1 MQKAFLLGALFHQ
14 CISFF
19 KALYFNSESVLFS
32 LIESLLPKR
41 LIGVYESVYEADQ
54 APCLRLGPR
63 WSEVMFAPQFLP
75 LMFQV
80 YWKVRDNDSLA
91 HHAITCLVQ
100 LASLNGA
107 IFSTDELKL
116 QYLTAYMENFLKLI
130 SR

>member
-1 MQKAFLLGALFHQ
+1 MCFLTE
-14 CISFF
+14 
-19 KALYFNSESVLFS
+19 NS
-32 LIESLLPKR
+32 LPKR

-63 WSEVMFAPQFLP
+63 WNEIMFAPQFLP

-80 YWKVRDNDSLA
+80 YWKVRGVDSLA

-107 IFSTDELKL
+107 ILNTDDLKL